1 MVMLGNQNDTEDNVK
16 NKHNKSTK
24 LKKQ

>member
-1 MVMLGNQNDTEDNVK
+1 MVMLGNQNDTKDNVK